1 MSPVIRQRVN
11 QPSCSLFN
19 IYIYIR
25 HFFSFVNKENNSSIT
40 RIPTT
45 PSNEIASCIYVNGND
60 YKITTLPEIKKTERK
75 ETSHELLLSLLG
87 YTGENTKPLLA
98 FPSPTTTALSTCL
111 PHPTQG
117 EVDASY
123 TLHFWTTLSLTL
135 ANSER

>member
-60 YKITTLPEIKKTERK
+60 CIKLPPYQKLKKQKERNVTRAVTFTLRLHWREHQ
-75 ETSHELLLSLLG
+75 TSAGFPISDDHRSFNLSPSSNPGRGGCLLHSSFLDYS
-87 YTGENTKPLLA
+87 
-98 FPSPTTTALSTCL
+98 F
-111 PHPTQG
+111 
-117 EVDASY
+117 SY
-123 TLHFWTTLSLTL
+123 SC
-135 ANSER
+135 